1 MIEKGKQKHSR
12 AMFQEDRLYNGRN
25 VNGLVGIGISTSCFY
40 PMETERVLEKEIAL
54 GFRTY
59 EVFFNSP
66 SELEESFVRGL
77 KKQADAAKG
86 KIVSLHPFTSGYE
99 SYLLFSQYRRR
110 FKDGLLMYDGYFRAA
125 KLLGADILVIH
136 GEKNRPFFSDEE
148 YLERFRI
155 LAERGKRFGVRV
167 AQENVVEHRS
177 QNPEFI
183 RKMRRELKDNA
194 YFVLDIKQCIR
205 SRVSPFEMCDA
216 MGDRL
221 IHLHANDHSEERDCV
236 LPGEG
241 KMDYRRLFAQM
252 KAAGFSG
259 SCVLEVYRDAI
270 HSEEELV
277 RAGRTLEAFAKQA
290 GWGR

>member
-1 MIEKGKQKHSR
+1 MDS
-12 AMFQEDRLYNGRN
+12 
-25 VNGLVGIGISTSCFY
+25 IGISTSCFY
-40 PMETERVLEKEIAL
+40 PQETEWALEKEISL

-66 SELEESFVRGL
+66 SELEESFLRRM
-77 KKQADAAKG
+77 KKQADEVKAH
-86 KIVSLHPFTSGYE
+86 IVSLHPFTSGYE

-110 FKDGLLMYDGYFRAA
+110 FEDGLAMYDGYFRAA
-125 KLLGADILVIH
+125 ELLGADILVIH
-136 GEKNRPFFSDEE
+136 GEKNMPYFSDED

-167 AQENVVEHRS
+167 AQENVVNHRS
-177 QNPEFI
+177 QTPEFI
-183 RKMRRELKDNA
+183 QKMRRELRDNA

-205 SRVSPFEMCDA
+205 SGVSPFAMCEA

-221 IHLHANDHSEERDCV
+221 IHLHANDHSEERDCL

-241 KMDYRRLFAQM
+241 KMDYARLFAQM

-259 SCVLEVYRDAI
+259 SCVMEVYRDAI

-277 RAGRTLEAFAKQA
+277 RAGRTLETFAKQV
-290 GWGR
+290 GWMR